1 MPSNC
6 DQPATVHAELALLC
20 DIVLAA
26 DHAVFQDA
34 PHFPSG
40 LVPGDGVHI
49 VWPMLLGLNRGR
61 YFLMTG
67 QQIAAREA
75 LALGIV
81 NEVLKPDQL
90 LPRAW
95 ALARQV
101 LQRPPLTVRL
111 TREAVLQ
118 QIKRAMLDHLPY
130 GLALEG
136 LAAIDYW
143 PTQFGDKK

>member
-1 MPSNC
+1 
-6 DQPATVHAELALLC
+6 
-20 DIVLAA
+20 
-26 DHAVFQDA
+26 
-34 PHFPSG
+34 
-40 LVPGDGVHI
+40 
-49 VWPMLLGLNRGR
+49 
-61 YFLMTG
+61 MTG

-90 LPRAW
+90 VPRAW

-101 LQRPPLTVRL
+101 LQRPPLTVRF

-118 QIKRAMLDHLPY
+118 QVKRAMLDHLPY

-143 PTQFGDKK
+143 PTEFGEKK